1 MFPFEVDP
9 GWYDAYWLSER
20 PGPQHRSVAGHL
32 ARFAVVVALLAG
44 GGAVL
49 SRYHMQGVVDP
60 LIKALSRYH
69 VSQDENGY
77 QDWEQE

>member
-1 MFPFEVDP
+1 VVADAASQEESSAMFPFEVDP

-49 SRYHMQGVVDP
+49 SRYH
-60 LIKALSRYH
+60 

>member
-1 MFPFEVDP
+1 MVADAALEEELSAMFPFEVDP
-9 GWYDAYWLSER
+9 GWYDACWLSER

-32 ARFAVVVALLAG
+32 ARLAVVVALVVG

-49 SRYHMQGVVDP
+49 SRYH
-60 LIKALSRYH
+60 
-69 VSQDENGY
+69 VSQDESGY